1 MKIAIDA
8 RYLSS
13 LYSGI
18 GVYSENLVLQLSR
31 IDTTNQYLVIVHPTY
46 AKSLKLGDN
55 FRVITYHARPVS
67 LKTLLMLPRILVQ
80 EEVDLLHSLFPL
92 APLFFEGNLLVTVH
106 DLQPLLVPEFTGKRP
121 IPIRKAYDYF
131 YRWIYPRTLR
141 KAKWIVAVSEATKAY
156 ITNLFPDLKH
166 KTIVVHSGIERDFI
180 TGVEPFAVRKTVEKY
195 AIPEKYL
202 LYVGS
207 TRPNKNLPQMIRA
220 FAQLVKSDSQFEDL
234 IFLMVLQRDRFFKD
248 CERLIDKLQLRQRV
262 KILENLTEEEK
273 KVVVAYA
280 SLLFF
285 ATKYEG
291 FGFPIL
297 EAQALGTPV
306 LASDC
311 SALPEIAGSA
321 AVLVDPDKP
330 DKMAEGIRKILSDDA
345 FRTTLIKKGKTNV
358 LRFSWEKTA
367 RQILDIYT
375 HLC

>member
-8 RYLSS
+8 RYLSD

-18 GVYSENLVLQLSR
+18 GVYSENLILQLSR
-31 IDTTNQYLVIVHPTY
+31 LDSTNQYVVIVHPTY

-55 FRVITYHARPVS
+55 FRVITYNARPVS
-67 LKTLLMLPRILVQ
+67 LKTLLTLPRILAQ
-80 EEVDLLHSLFPL
+80 EDVDLLHSLFPL
-92 APLFFEGNLLVTVH
+92 SPLFFEGNLLVTVH
-106 DLQPLLVPEFTGKRP
+106 DLQPLLMPEFTAKRP
-121 IPIRKAYDYF
+121 MPIRKGYDYF
-131 YRWIYPRTLR
+131 YGWVYPRTLR
-141 KAKWIVAVSEATKAY
+141 KAKWIVSVSEATKTY
-156 ITNLFPDLKH
+156 ITSLFPELKH

-202 LYVGS
+202 LYIGS

-220 FAQLVKSDSQFEDL
+220 FAQLVGSDAKFEDL

-248 CERLIDKLQLRQRV
+248 CERLIDKLGVRQRV

-311 SALPEIAGSA
+311 SALPEISGGA

-330 DKMAEGIRKILSDDA
+330 EKMVEGIKKILSDDP
-345 FRTTLIKKGKTNV
+345 FRTNLIKKGKTNV
-358 LRFSWEKTA
+358 LRFSWEKSA
-367 RQILDIYT
+367 KKILDIYK
-375 HLC
+375 HLF